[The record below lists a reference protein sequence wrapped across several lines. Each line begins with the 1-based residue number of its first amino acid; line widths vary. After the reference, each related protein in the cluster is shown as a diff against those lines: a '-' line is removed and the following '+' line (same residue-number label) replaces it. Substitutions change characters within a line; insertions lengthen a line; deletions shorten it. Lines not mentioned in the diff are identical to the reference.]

1 MLQKVCGDSLP
12 NMKNDYMKNKM
23 KFLKKIFKK
32 EQNLQIQLTITTFTL
47 LSLEGDM
54 FIPLMLPLLKIC
66 F

>member
-12 NMKNDYMKNKM
+12 NMKSDYMKNKM

-32 EQNLQIQLTITTFTL
+32 EQNLQIQWTITTFTL

>member
-12 NMKNDYMKNKM
+12 NMKSDCMKNKM

-32 EQNLQIQLTITTFTL
+32 EQNLQIQWTITTFTL